1 MKNGWFFI
9 KLKITSLPLNTSRL
23 CLGDYLLSYIS
34 PKSTPEIEKI
44 FKTEKYFIYSK
55 INSSFKNVK
64 YYSKDIKNGEKYTQ
78 LNIRANSFNYSI
90 KGYDQIIKIYNYDNE
105 NFSYEGNTF
114 SLKGFN
120 GGLTLYFNGNAID
133 LSPEVQKIINTY
145 KNQQGEVYTDQISFV
160 KQVGNYELKFLL
172 EGISKNQYRGE
183 RDTYYIS
190 NDVIILIKKK

>member
-1 MKNGWFFI
+1 LKNSSRFCSYRNCTKISVFIRKKRKSIFI
-9 KLKITSLPLNTSRL
+9 K
-23 CLGDYLLSYIS
+23 YIS

-64 YYSKDIKNGEKYTQ
+64 YSKDIKNGEKYTQ

-133 LSPEVQKIINTY
+133 LSPEVQKLSTLTKINKEKFT
-145 KNQQGEVYTDQISFV
+145 QT
-160 KQVGNYELKFLL
+160 KFLL
-172 EGISKNQYRGE
+172 
-183 RDTYYIS
+183 
-190 NDVIILIKKK
+190 